1 MDDPN
6 ESEDA
11 QAMRAAIAKQVAEG
25 KLRTWYD
32 PERRKLILFRAPVEG
47 FELREPKGNHP

>member
-1 MDDPN
+1 MDRE

-11 QAMRAAIAKQVAEG
+11 QAMRMAIEKQIAEG
-25 KLRTWYD
+25 KLRTYFD